1 MQAISDTADGTKPG
15 KTSRKEHLSPDGKW
29 KSFPKVPHL
38 LQYVGTGNYFARV
51 KVNGKLIRQKLRP
64 ETTVYSD
71 ALVRL
76 PDFLKKQRKSK
87 RHVKGAPVYF
97 RDARTLYET
106 DLDNDHTVADSHRN
120 FRKWSVKSL
129 LKNWSGL
136 DDLKLAAIKK
146 ESCREWAKRLSE
158 KVGPQYFNNVLGTFR
173 AIFKR
178 AGYQPEDNPLHE
190 IKRLGIPLAP
200 PQLPESDQ
208 FNQLLEIME
217 NGGAKHSKNCADLG
231 SFLAYSGCRLGE
243 ARMVKWLDV
252 DMFKG
257 YITVHNLKT
266 RRTKNYRPTR
276 QVPIIADMRRLLE
289 RLKQSN
295 PRPEDP
301 VCKVSECEKSLARA
315 CERIRIPKLTHH
327 DLRHLFTTRCIESGV
342 DIPTVSRW
350 LGHSDGGALVMK
362 VYGHLRDKH
371 SLHMA
376 AKVVF
381 NQPNPKAIP

>member
-1 MQAISDTADGTKPG
+1 M
-15 KTSRKEHLSPDGKW
+15 
-29 KSFPKVPHL
+29 
-38 LQYVGTGNYFARV
+38 

-64 ETTVYSD
+64 ETSVYSD

-106 DLDNDHTVADSHRN
+106 DLDNDHTIADSHRN
-120 FRKWSVKSL
+120 FRKWCVRSL
-129 LKNWSGL
+129 LKNWNGL

-208 FNQLLEIME
+208 FNQLLEI
-217 NGGAKHSKNCADLG
+217 
-231 SFLAYSGCRLGE
+231 
-243 ARMVKWLDV
+243 
-252 DMFKG
+252 
-257 YITVHNLKT
+257 I
-266 RRTKNYRPTR
+266 
-276 QVPIIADMRRLLE
+276 
-289 RLKQSN
+289 
-295 PRPEDP
+295 
-301 VCKVSECEKSLARA
+301 
-315 CERIRIPKLTHH
+315 
-327 DLRHLFTTRCIESGV
+327 
-342 DIPTVSRW
+342 
-350 LGHSDGGALVMK
+350 
-362 VYGHLRDKH
+362 
-371 SLHMA
+371 
-376 AKVVF
+376 
-381 NQPNPKAIP
+381 